1 MLIVLIQPLFHCFVS
16 FDKFN
21 NKYYLYISTTFNN
34 QYLSNNIFSN
44 KDFYSVLIVSS
55 FFSLWLSTQISA
67 AIESNI
73 AYIMILTVG
82 ILHGSNDIMLI
93 NHSLKSNT
101 NISSF
106 SIFVI
111 YVLMVASVAVL
122 FYFLPFIALS
132 LFVIFSSYHFGEQ
145 HLEDKISGSKVLKSM
160 LYTAYGM
167 LIFSLIFI
175 ENLKDVEV
183 VMRNLTGKIIPNS
196 WIETMLVTSSLLLIT
211 LTAYLFT
218 RKVKPNIQIIRELFY
233 VLLLYLVFKT
243 SSLIFG
249 FAIYFVLWHSIPS
262 ILDQTKFLSGGYTFK
277 TMLEYLKT
285 AFVYWLISITGLV
298 VAYYYLSE
306 SLFNSIIF
314 IVLFAVTAPHVWV
327 MNRMKQ

>member
-1 MLIVLIQPLFHCFVS
+1 
-16 FDKFN
+16 
-21 NKYYLYISTTFNN
+21 
-34 QYLSNNIFSN
+34 
-44 KDFYSVLIVSS
+44 
-55 FFSLWLSTQISA
+55 
-67 AIESNI
+67 
-73 AYIMILTVG
+73 
-82 ILHGSNDIMLI
+82 
-93 NHSLKSNT
+93 
-101 NISSF
+101 
-106 SIFVI
+106 
-111 YVLMVASVAVL
+111 
-122 FYFLPFIALS
+122 
-132 LFVIFSSYHFGEQ
+132 YHFGEQ
-145 HLEDKISGSKVLKSM
+145 HLEDKISGSKVLKSI

-211 LTAYLFT
+211 LITYLFT
-218 RKVKPNIQIIRELFY
+218 RKIKPNIQIVREFFY
-233 VLLLYLVFKT
+233 ILLLYLVFKT